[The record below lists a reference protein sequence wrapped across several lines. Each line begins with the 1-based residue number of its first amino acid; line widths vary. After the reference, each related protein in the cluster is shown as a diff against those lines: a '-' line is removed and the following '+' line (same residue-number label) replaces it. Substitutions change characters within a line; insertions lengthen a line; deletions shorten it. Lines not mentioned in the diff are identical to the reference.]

1 MTAPKPAAA
10 PDQVTVSTSPAAFL
24 QRVSDALRSG
34 LTWYVRGTVPEAK
47 WAGIE
52 AKMRARYPTLSRDRK
67 FLHRERKAG
76 RPAVR
81 LLVLQPRGKAAGLIE
96 FALVSASPVQGDG
109 EAWRDGTRDRLQVW
123 AYEAVRQTRPG
134 SDEPAWTWRV
144 QKARYDALRAE
155 LIERVRKHQDAAL
168 AALAASTKGWPGFA
182 PVRKQHRALG
192 LLLAGE
198 WKRSR
203 AYGTTPPNW
212 PRLGYVRR
220 LASTTNPL
228 PAKPMDPHAAEP

>member
-1 MTAPKPAAA
+1 MTAKTPAIATA
-10 PDQVTVSTSPAAFL
+10 DQVTVSASPAAFL

-34 LTWYVRGTVPEAK
+34 LIWYVRGTVPEAK

-67 FLHRERKAG
+67 FLYRERKAG

-81 LLVLQPRGKAAGLIE
+81 LLALRPKGKAAGLIE
-96 FALVSASPVQGDG
+96 FVLVAAAPVPGDG
-109 EAWRDGTRDRLQVW
+109 EAWRDATRDRVQVW

-134 SDEPAWTWRV
+134 SAEPAWTWRL

-155 LIERVRKHQDAAL
+155 IVGRVRRRQDDALVAL
-168 AALAASTKGWPGFA
+168 AAATRKWAGFA

-192 LLLAGE
+192 LLLIGE

-203 AYGTTPPNW
+203 ANSETPPEW

-220 LASTTNPL
+220 LNTHRTPPSAS
-228 PAKPMDPHAAEP
+228 